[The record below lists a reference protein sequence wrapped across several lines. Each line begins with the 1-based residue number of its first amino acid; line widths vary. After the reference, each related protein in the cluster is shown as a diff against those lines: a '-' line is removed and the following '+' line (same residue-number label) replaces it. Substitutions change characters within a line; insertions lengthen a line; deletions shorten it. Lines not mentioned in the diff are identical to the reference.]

1 MSRIRNRLRF
11 QSPEERVLNG
21 LLVGVLIVL
30 AAIGLNKWRDD
41 RAVASPTKV
50 RGIQVSRSP
59 SHRPDATTPSPS
71 TSVSTATT
79 ATTTAAPDPII
90 AFLYT
95 IASRPHRHSTKTTT
109 TLPFWGYPN
118 QPTTPTTRPT
128 TPTTRPTPTTT
139 TTEPT
144 TTTTTTSPTTTTT

>member
-21 LLVGVLIVL
+21 LLVVVLIVL

-41 RAVASPTKV
+41 RVVASPTEV
-50 RGIQVSRSP
+50 RGIQVSRST

-71 TSVSTATT
+71 TSVSTT
-79 ATTTAAPDPII
+79 TTTAPDPLV
-90 AFLYT
+90 AYLYA
-95 IASRPHRHSTKTTT
+95 IASRPHRRSTKSTTT
-109 TLPFWGYPN
+109 TAPFWGFRYPATTT
-118 QPTTPTTRPT
+118 TTPTTKPT
-128 TPTTRPTPTTT
+128 TTTST

-144 TTTTTTSPTTTTT
+144 TTTTESPTTTTT